1 MPAAPE
7 PGAGRPREV
16 FQYALLRVVPD
27 QERGEGLNVAVVVH
41 CRRRAFLGVRTHV
54 DPARLAVLDPT
65 LDLAAIAAHLRA
77 VEGVAA
83 GDPDAGAVAAMDR
96 SDRFG
101 WITAPSSTIL
111 QPSPVH
117 TGVCDD
123 PDAVLERLARRL
135 VAPPRPAADAGAA
148 GDGAAAR
155 PPGLRWR
162 A

>member
-7 PGAGRPREV
+7 PGAGGPREV

-41 CRRRAFLGVRTHV
+41 CRRRAFLGVRTHL

-65 LDLAAIAAHLRA
+65 LDVDAIAAHLGA
-77 VEGVAA
+77 VERVAA
-83 GDPDAGAVAAMDR
+83 GDPGAGAVAAMDR

-135 VAPPRPAADAGAA
+135 VAPPGSDPGASGAG
-148 GDGAAAR
+148 GGAPPR
-155 PPGLRWR
+155 SPGLPWR